1 MKIFFYDN
9 DSFLNRLNPL
19 SKVVTS
25 LPFIF
30 LICLIN
36 EIWIPLA
43 FIVFT
48 AFIVLV
54 LGRIPL
60 IRFLKILAPISIF
73 FISIFI
79 LFLLASRS
87 DLTVGSPILFSIG
100 EFHFYEYSV
109 RLGLI
114 YAIRIFA
121 LLILILPFSLTTEP
135 STFIRSL
142 IQNLN
147 IPYKFS
153 YGVMVA
159 FRFIPMIETEFNVV
173 RSAHKVMGFSDDKG
187 IFSYINK
194 IKRYSIPLIVNSIRL
209 GGRTALSMDSRAF
222 GAFENRTYFK
232 TLTFNRNDWI
242 YIFAYWIIG
251 LLIFIVAYKFGLMG
265 KIGFYIG
272 EFR

>member
-1 MKIFFYDN
+1 
-9 DSFLNRLNPL
+9 
-19 SKVVTS
+19 
-25 LPFIF
+25 
-30 LICLIN
+30 
-36 EIWIPLA
+36 
-43 FIVFT
+43 
-48 AFIVLV
+48 
-54 LGRIPL
+54 
-60 IRFLKILAPISIF
+60 
-73 FISIFI
+73 
-79 LFLLASRS
+79 
-87 DLTVGSPILFSIG
+87 
-100 EFHFYEYSV
+100 
-109 RLGLI
+109 
-114 YAIRIFA
+114 
-121 LLILILPFSLTTEP
+121 
-135 STFIRSL
+135 
-142 IQNLN
+142 
-147 IPYKFS
+147 
-153 YGVMVA
+153 MVA

-187 IFSYINK
+187 IFSYFNK